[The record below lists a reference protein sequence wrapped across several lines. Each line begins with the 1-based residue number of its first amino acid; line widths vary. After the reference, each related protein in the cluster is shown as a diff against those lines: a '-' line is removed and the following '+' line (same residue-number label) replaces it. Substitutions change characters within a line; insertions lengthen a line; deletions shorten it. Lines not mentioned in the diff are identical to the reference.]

1 MFYSP
6 GIESSGLPFNPFK
19 SCCVPRPIGWL
30 STVSAAG
37 VHNLAPYSQFQNVT
51 WDPPTVM
58 VAANA
63 HEDGRLKDT
72 TRNILDT
79 CEFVWNMA
87 TYDLREWVVAS
98 SRDWPADVDEFEAL
112 GIPWAPAQHV
122 RPRRVKG
129 SPVQFECRLIQKM
142 EVPGRT
148 PDASAWILVG
158 QVVGIHIDDAALTP
172 DGRLDTLRIKPLAR
186 LGYRDYTD
194 VRHSYELSEYTGRA
208 AESIPHLRESAAAE
222 RGASTSAGEYT
233 SCATGLR
240 RRTSIVARYW

>member
-6 GIESSGLPFNPFK
+6 GTESSGLPFNPFK

-30 STVSAAG
+30 STVSAG
-37 VHNLAPYSQFQNVT
+37 GTHNLAPYSQFQNVT

-63 HEDGRLKDT
+63 REDGQPKDT
-72 TRNILDT
+72 TRNILET
-79 CEFVWNMA
+79 GEFVWNMA
-87 TYDLREWVVAS
+87 THDLREWVVAS
-98 SRDWPADVDEFEAL
+98 SRDWPGEVDEFEAL
-112 GIPWAPAQHV
+112 NIPWAPARHV
-122 RPRRVKG
+122 RARRVLG

-142 EVPGRT
+142 EVLGRT

-172 DGRLDTLRIKPLAR
+172 DGRIDTTRIRPLAR

-194 VRHSYELSEYTGRA
+194 VRHSYELSEYTGRSA
-208 AESIPHLRESAAAE
+208 DSIPHLRESDATG
-222 RGASTSAGEYT
+222 RNASTSLGD
-233 SCATGLR
+233 
-240 RRTSIVARYW
+240 